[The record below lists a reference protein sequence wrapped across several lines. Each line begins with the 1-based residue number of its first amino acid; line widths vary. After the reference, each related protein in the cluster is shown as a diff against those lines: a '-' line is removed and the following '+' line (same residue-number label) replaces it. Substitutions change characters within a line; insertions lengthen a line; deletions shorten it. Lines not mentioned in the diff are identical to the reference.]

1 MTLDRRTLDRRTLLA
16 AVLLLPLLHPA
27 PAYADGDDDGDD
39 DDDHKKK
46 RRRRRKRRKRRRY
59 RDNDGD
65 KSRHDHERAATARK
79 SGDIR
84 PLQEV
89 LAKVKKTHRGEV
101 VGVEFEME
109 DGIWV
114 YELKI
119 VTPKGRYLK
128 IYVDAKTTKI
138 LKVRGR

>member
-1 MTLDRRTLDRRTLLA
+1 MTIDRKIIDRRTLLA
-16 AVLLLPLLHPA
+16 AILMLPLLPQSA
-27 PAYADGDDDGDD
+27 AFADGDDDGDD

-46 RRRRRKRRKRRRY
+46 RRRKRRRRKRRRY

-65 KSRHDHERAATARK
+65 KAKHDHDRAAAALK

-84 PLQEV
+84 PLREV
-89 LAKVKKTHRGEV
+89 LAKVKKSHRGEV
-101 VGVEFEME
+101 VGIEFEME

-128 IYVDAKTTKI
+128 IYVNAKTTKI